1 MEKKV
6 KINSEN
12 IHKPL
17 TMEQMTQ
24 LFSQEDKN
32 AITSINRE
40 VLKSKYDNLISKPNV
55 REIRSKLISVQE
67 AKDEEKEL
75 LEISEG
81 YKDFN
86 PFEEDFGTNEQEKC
100 QDMAQ
105 KSNNSN
111 ELNELYRQYEKND
124 LELKR
129 LHAEQECIIHRIEE
143 INKL

>member
-12 IHKPL
+12 IHEPL

-40 VLKSKYDNLISKPNV
+40 IHKGKYDSLISKPNV
-55 REIRSKLISVQE
+55 REIYSKLVSVQKG
-67 AKDEEKEL
+67 KDEEKEL
-75 LEISEG
+75 FEISES

-86 PFEEDFGTNEQEKC
+86 PFEEKFGANEQEKH

-105 KSNNSN
+105 KVDYSN
-111 ELNELYRQYEKND
+111 ELNELYRQYGKND

>member
-40 VLKSKYDNLISKPNV
+40 IHKGKYDNLISKPNV
-55 REIRSKLISVQE
+55 REIRSKLVSIQE

-75 LEISEG
+75 SKISEG

-86 PFEEDFGTNEQEKC
+86 PFEENFDTNEQEEH

-105 KSNNSN
+105 QVDYSN
-111 ELNELYRQYEKND
+111 ELSELYRQYGKND